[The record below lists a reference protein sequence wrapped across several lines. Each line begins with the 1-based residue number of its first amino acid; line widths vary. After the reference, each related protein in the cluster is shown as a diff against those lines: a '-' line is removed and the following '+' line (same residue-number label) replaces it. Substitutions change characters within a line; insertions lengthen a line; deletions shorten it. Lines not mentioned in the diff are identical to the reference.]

1 VPPVGNEACNSVNK
15 PGPEEHSVA
24 VSNPAGGTATR
35 ERMRDVFDR
44 SILTAAAIAI
54 AAFGLAAPVHADPQC
69 PASGCPHGPANNAP
83 GPANTPPP
91 PSANVNSPSYKDGY
105 KSEHDY
111 FSTPQNRAYLA
122 SEMKNG
128 YTAATA
134 CQVEIRGG
142 SPPANANDWLGGCID
157 ALHDLGFKP

>member
-1 VPPVGNEACNSVNK
+1 M
-15 PGPEEHSVA
+15 
-24 VSNPAGGTATR
+24 
-35 ERMRDVFDR
+35 MRDMFDR
-44 SILTAAAIAI
+44 SILTAAALAI
-54 AAFGLAAPVHADPQC
+54 AALSLAAPVHADPPC
-69 PASGCPHGPANNAP
+69 PASGCPHGPANN
-83 GPANTPPP
+83 P
-91 PSANVNSPSYKDGY
+91 PSVNVNSPSYKDGY

-134 CQVEIRGG
+134 CQAE
-142 SPPANANDWLGGCID
+142 LGGGAPPPNPTDWISGCVD